1 MAFFRNLS
9 KTLLTNFLIIFSFIV
24 LIELIFGYW
33 FDKYNFGPYMRE
45 HRMKNQPT
53 VFNYNGEIYT
63 YNYKRNYYGFRGD
76 DIEPSNIEAII
87 VGGSAIAERYKP
99 DEFTITGYLNKNLEK
114 NNYDL
119 KIVNAAIEAQSTV
132 GIIYNFK
139 HWFTKLENFSPK
151 LILFYIGIY
160 DIGFPDDVDE
170 ENFFLFSNFG
180 EYGHM
185 ISPDKTEI
193 FFDNIKSRSFFYD
206 SIRIFKFKFLP
217 RKNFIR
223 YDGNINPNLKDNFEY
238 VNYDTA
244 LKNYDIELLKKKYET
259 KINNYLSRVDII
271 YEKAK
276 KINSNPIFITSVKG
290 DGNTKINFIFNYSL
304 ISHCEK
310 KKYNC
315 INLAKKLEG
324 KFNYW
329 RNESHTHTSI
339 KGSEIIANLIFEDL
353 VKILKN
359 QNLI

>member
-1 MAFFRNLS
+1 MKSFFANLS

-53 VFNYNGEIYT
+53 IVNYNGEIYT

-76 DIEPSNIEAII
+76 DTEPSNIEAII
-87 VGGSAIAERYKP
+87 VGGSEIDERYKP
-99 DEFTITGYLNKNLEK
+99 DEFTITEYLNKNLEK

-151 LILFYIGIY
+151 LILFYIGMN
-160 DIGFPDDVDE
+160 DITIP
-170 ENFFLFSNFG
+170 ENVNIEKRG
-180 EYGHM
+180 GDGHVLN
-185 ISPDKTEI
+185 PDKVEV

-206 SIRIFKFKFLP
+206 SARIFKFKFLP
-217 RKNFIR
+217 RKNFVK
-223 YDGNINPNLKDNFEY
+223 YDGNIDPNLKDNFKY
-238 VNYDTA
+238 INYDTA
-244 LKNYDIELLKKKYET
+244 LKNYDIELLKRKYET
-259 KINNYLSRVDII
+259 KINNYLSRVDIL
-271 YEKAK
+271 YENAK

>member
-1 MAFFRNLS
+1 MKSFFANLS

-53 VFNYNGEIYT
+53 IVNYNGEIYT

-99 DEFTITGYLNKNLEK
+99 DEFTITEYLNKNLEK

-151 LILFYIGIY
+151 LILFYIGMN
-160 DIGFPDDVDE
+160 DITIP
-170 ENFFLFSNFG
+170 ENVNIEKRG
-180 EYGHM
+180 GDGHVLN
-185 ISPDKTEI
+185 PDKTEV

-206 SIRIFKFKFLP
+206 SARIFKFKFLP
-217 RKNFIR
+217 RKNFIK
-223 YDGNINPNLKDNFEY
+223 YDGNIDPNLKDNFKY
-238 VNYDTA
+238 INYDTA
-244 LKNYDIELLKKKYET
+244 LKNYDIELLKRKYET

-271 YEKAK
+271 YENSK
-276 KINSNPIFITSVKG
+276 KINSNPIFITSVRSH
-290 DGNTKINFIFNYSL
+290 GNTKLSFIFNYSL

-329 RNESHTHTSI
+329 SDSTHTT
-339 KGSEIIANLIFEDL
+339 KEGSEIIAGLITEDL
-353 VKILKN
+353 IKIIKN